1 MSLSRFVRPVR
12 YRAVAGN
19 LCLMLRLLGFLLT
32 IPLAVSLLA
41 REFHYSAVLGGLAA
55 AAFGIGMLG
64 RRLGEFRLD
73 GTEALI
79 VTGLAYPLF
88 AFFGALAFLRVA
100 PFWNGFFESIS
111 GFTTT
116 GLSVLNPD
124 SLPASLLF
132 FRSYSQWVG
141 GLGIVLLT
149 LIVLQVPGQEVKK
162 LYVQEFGRENPL
174 GDIKK
179 TARTVLAIYG
189 SITGAGWLALLLSGL
204 APFEALL
211 MIMATIS
218 TGGFAPHARS
228 VGYYPGPAAQ
238 LTVIVFMIL
247 GAVGFPFYAALFR
260 RGWKGRYRDSQAAVL
275 LALGAGAAV
284 LFLAAWHGTTRMI
297 LPSLFHSFSALTTTG
312 FSTVSFSEWTPL
324 LKGLSVILMMIG
336 GASYSTAGGIK
347 LFRFITLLKLI
358 RWSVA
363 RRVLPQAASIPM
375 QSEGKPVSTEDL
387 KDVLSLF
394 AIYAVI
400 LSLSSLIFMLSGY
413 APDAAVF
420 ENASAM
426 GTVGLSSGITSAG
439 LPLPLKL
446 VLIFNM
452 WAGRLEIFPVIII
465 FLPAV
470 WLNRRTT

>member
-12 YRAVAGN
+12 YRSLAGN
-19 LCLMLRLLGFLLT
+19 LCLMLRLLAFLLI

-41 REFHYSAVLGGLAA
+41 REFHYSLIFGGLAA
-55 AAFGIGMLG
+55 AAFGVGKLG
-64 RRLGEFRLD
+64 GVFGELRLD

-79 VTGLAYPLF
+79 VSGLAYLVF
-88 AFFGALAFLRVA
+88 SFVGALAFLPAA
-100 PFWNGFFESIS
+100 PFWDGFFESIS

-141 GLGIVLLT
+141 GIGIVLLT

-162 LYVQEFGRENPL
+162 LYTQEFGRGNPL

-189 SITGAGWLALLLSGL
+189 CMTGAGWLALVFAGL

-211 MIMATIS
+211 IIMATIS
-218 TGGFAPHARS
+218 TGGFAPHAQS
-228 VGYYPGPAAQ
+228 VGYYSSPAVQ
-238 LTVIVFMIL
+238 LAVVVFMIL
-247 GAVGFPFYAALFR
+247 GAVGFPFYYSLFQ
-260 RGWKGRYRDSQAAVL
+260 KGRRKRFRDSQAVAL
-275 LALGAGAAV
+275 LAGGVVAA
-284 LFLAAWHGTTRMI
+284 LLLAAAWHGETRML

-312 FSTVSFSEWTPL
+312 FSTVSFSDWTPL
-324 LKGLSVILMMIG
+324 AKGMSVILMMIG

-347 LFRFITLLKLI
+347 LFRLIILLKLS

-363 RRVLPQAASIPM
+363 RRLLPPAASISI
-375 QSEGKPVSTEDL
+375 QSEGRPVSSQDL
-387 KDVLSLF
+387 RDVFSLL
-394 AIYAVI
+394 ALYAVI
-400 LSLSSLIFMLSGY
+400 LSVSALVFMLFGY
-413 APDAAVF
+413 GPDAALF
-420 ENASAM
+420 ENASAL
-426 GTVGLSSGITSAG
+426 GTVGLSTGITSAS
-439 LPLPLKL
+439 LPLLLKL

-465 FLPAV
+465 FFPAIWV
-470 WLNRRTT
+470 NRRTT